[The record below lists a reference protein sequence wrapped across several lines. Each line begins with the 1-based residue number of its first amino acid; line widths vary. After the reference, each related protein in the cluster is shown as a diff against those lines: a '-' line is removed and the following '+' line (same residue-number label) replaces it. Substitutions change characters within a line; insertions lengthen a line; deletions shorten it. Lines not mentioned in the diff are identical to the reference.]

1 MLSNILGGQAFTVAR
16 AALGGLARRQEAIA
30 SNLANIDTP
39 GYTRKAVD
47 FEAALRN
54 RLTSGAAAGGL
65 EGGSLLRTDGRHLGR
80 PELPGSNSGSQAM
93 GRDVI
98 SSRNDS
104 NSVSVDEEMSLM
116 AETQLR
122 YQALTQTVGTRMSTL
137 RSVIRGQ

>member
-1 MLSNILGGQAFTVAR
+1 MLSNILGGSAFSVAR
-16 AALGGLARRQEAIA
+16 SALGGLARRQEAIA

-39 GYTRKAVD
+39 GYARKSVD
-47 FEAALRN
+47 FESSLRT
-54 RLTSGAAAGGL
+54 RMTSSPGGI
-65 EGGSLLRTDGRHLGR
+65 EGGSLLRTDERHLGR
-80 PELPGSNSGSQAM
+80 PESAASAGQTA

-98 SSRNDS
+98 SSRNDA

>member
-1 MLSNILGGQAFTVAR
+1 MLSNILGGSAFSVAR
-16 AALGGLARRQEAIA
+16 SALGGLARRQEAIA

-39 GYTRKAVD
+39 GYARKAVD
-47 FEAALRN
+47 FESSLRT
-54 RLTSGAAAGGL
+54 RMTSSATGGI
-65 EGGSLLRTDGRHLGR
+65 EAGSLLRTDERHLGR
-80 PELPGSNSGSQAM
+80 PGAVGSAGQTA

-98 SSRNDS
+98 SSRNDA

>member
-1 MLSNILGGQAFTVAR
+1 MLSNILGGAAFGTAR

-39 GYTRKAVD
+39 GYMRKAVD
-47 FEAALRN
+47 FEATLRT
-54 RLTSGAAAGGL
+54 RLTPGGIEGGL
-65 EGGSLLRTDGRHLGR
+65 LLQTDARHLGR
-80 PELPGSNSGSQAM
+80 PQALGGGSEAM
-93 GRDVI
+93 GRDVV
-98 SSRNDS
+98 SSRNDA

-122 YQALTQTVGTRMSTL
+122 YQALAQTVGTRMGTL

>member
-1 MLSNILGGQAFTVAR
+1 MLSNILSGPAFSAAR
-16 AALGGLARRQEAIA
+16 AALGGLSRRQEAIA

-47 FEAALRN
+47 FEATLRT
-54 RLTSGAAAGGL
+54 RLSPGGI
-65 EGGSLLRTDGRHLGR
+65 EGGSLLRTDGRHLSR
-80 PELPGSNSGSQAM
+80 PEALSGGSEAI

-98 SSRNDS
+98 SSRNDT
-104 NSVSVDEEMSLM
+104 NTVSVDEEMSLM

>member
-1 MLSNILGGQAFTVAR
+1 MLSNILGGSAFSVAR
-16 AALGGLARRQEAIA
+16 SALGGLARRQEAIA

-39 GYTRKAVD
+39 GYARKSVD
-47 FEAALRN
+47 FESSLRT
-54 RLTSGAAAGGL
+54 RMTSSASGGI
-65 EGGSLLRTDGRHLGR
+65 EAGSLLRTDGRHIGR
-80 PELPGSNSGSQAM
+80 PEAAGSAGQTA

-98 SSRNDS
+98 SSRNDA